1 MNTITMISVNL
12 LEHHPQNP
20 RLDLG
25 DLTELT
31 ESIKKNGIMQNLT
44 VVPDMENCKY
54 LVVIGNR
61 RMEAAKAAGLVEVPC
76 VISDMD
82 YRTQVATMLM
92 ENMQRQDLTVYEQ
105 AQGVQMM
112 IDLGLTEGQIS
123 EMTGFSRTT
132 VKRRAEMAKLDKE
145 TLKEKCAQLTI
156 EDVDMLN
163 KVKDLDKRN
172 KLLKEAGT
180 SSFKWAVENEI
191 REQKRKE
198 TYQQIRDILL
208 QAGCVEKS
216 YREVENFWNKYE
228 FLSYKDGIDLDKYEA
243 GMNILPEDDRELFF
257 YREYSSVKFWAEKR
271 KAESADEEDD
281 EESAEEQAKKKEV
294 QDAWERLKE
303 VEDHARESRGK
314 FIETMVVKQKDN
326 RMALNWLIIALV
338 VNSDCLTGILP
349 DDYDEEQIKELPKG
363 HTETDLDLKWM
374 LEQIDNNPHLYAEV
388 INEMLFENENCLMNR
403 WRTSEKPEHCRNL
416 SMITGYKCL
425 TEFGYQMSDEEKAYL
440 DGTLDCFKGE
450 EE

>member
-44 VVPDMENCKY
+44 VVPDLENCKY

-145 TLKEKCAQLTI
+145 TLKAKCAQLNMDDI
-156 EDVDMLN
+156 DLLA
-163 KVKDLDKRN
+163 KVKDMDARN
-172 KLLKEAGT
+172 KLLKDYAGT
-180 SSFKWAVENEI
+180 TNFKWYVENAIKE
-191 REQKRKE
+191 EKRKE
-198 TYQQIRDILL
+198 NYQLIRGILL
-208 QAGCVEKS
+208 QAGCVEKG
-216 YREVENFWNKYE
+216 YREVENFWNTYE
-228 FLSYKDGIDLDKYEA
+228 FLPYMQNIDLDKYEA

-271 KAESADEEDD
+271 KDESADEE
-281 EESAEEQAKKKEV
+281 EEDNETAEEKAKKKEV
-294 QDAWERLKE
+294 QDAWTRLRE
-303 VEDHARESRGK
+303 IEEHAEASRNK
-314 FIETMVVKQKDN
+314 FVKTLAIKQKDN
-326 RMALNWLIIALV
+326 RKALEWMLIALSV
-338 VNSDCLTGILP
+338 GEFDAWGCMIP
-349 DDYDEEQIKELPKG
+349 DSEEEEDDSLAYS
-363 HTETDLDLKWM
+363 LKWM
-374 LEQIDNNPHLYAEV
+374 KEQVETNPVIYAE
-388 INEMLFENENCLMNR
+388 IMNKVFFHEASCIKNQ
-403 WRTSEKPEHCRNL
+403 WRTSEKPEYEENL
-416 SMITGYKCL
+416 AMNTGYEWL

-440 DGTLDCFKGE
+440 DGSLDCFKGE
-450 EE
+450 ET

>member
-1 MNTITMISVNL
+1 MNTISMIPVNL
-12 LEHHPQNP
+12 LMHHPKNP

-25 DLTELT
+25 DLTELI
-31 ESIKKNGIMQNLT
+31 ESIKSQGVLQNLT
-44 VVPDMENCKY
+44 VVPEEDHY
-54 LVVIGNR
+54 LVLIGNR
-61 RMEAAKAAGLVEVPC
+61 RMEAAKAAGLAELPCSIVE
-76 VISDMD
+76 MD
-82 YRTQVATMLM
+82 ETDQIATMLT
-92 ENMQRQDLTVYEQ
+92 ENMHRSDLTLFEQ

-112 IDLGLTEGQIS
+112 MDLGLTEGQIS

-145 TLKEKCAQLTI
+145 TLKEKCAQLNMDDI
-156 EDVDMLN
+156 DLLA
-163 KVKDLDKRN
+163 KVKDMDARN
-172 KLLKEAGT
+172 KLLKDYAGT
-180 SSFKWAVENEI
+180 TNFKWYVENAIKE
-191 REQKRKE
+191 EKRKE
-198 TYQQIRDILL
+198 NYQLIRGILL
-208 QAGCVEKS
+208 QAGCVEKG
-216 YREVENFWNKYE
+216 YREVENFWSTYE
-228 FLSYKDGIDLDKYEA
+228 FLPYMQNIDLDTYEA
-243 GMNILPEDDRELFF
+243 GKNILPEDDRELFF

-271 KAESADEEDD
+271 KDEPADDEEDN
-281 EESAEEQAKKKEV
+281 ETAEEKAKKKEV

-314 FIETMVVKQKDN
+314 FIEAMVVKQKDN

-363 HTETDLDLKWM
+363 HTETDLDLKWV

-425 TEFGYQMSDEEKAYL
+425 TEFGYQMSNEEKAYL
-440 DGTLDCFKGE
+440 DGSLDCFKGE